1 VRSNIIVPSGGHG
14 GSRLVENNLID
25 LFQGFSSER
34 CKGENVSLVNKPKTK
49 RAGIVLTII
58 GSAMLP
64 AGVYISL
71 FPLLLA
77 IDSTPRSGNI
87 WASGVIFFLLFSV
100 LIGAAVAIPGLVQ
113 MITGLT
119 LSLRKKVTTGPEGE
133 ALRVG
138 ILREKAISLAIVA
151 ASVLVSSSMIAKIS
165 EARILEQRDGGLLL
179 LSLLLI
185 ALVAVSFAVYF
196 AITSKDQTVM
206 IVIIISSVVLL
217 VFAFIQ
223 AQTAFKVIF

>member
-1 VRSNIIVPSGGHG
+1 MS
-14 GSRLVENNLID
+14 
-25 LFQGFSSER
+25 LF
-34 CKGENVSLVNKPKTK
+34 NKPKTK

-138 ILREKAISLAIVA
+138 ILREKAISLTIVA

-179 LSLLLI
+179 PSLLLI

-196 AITSKDQTVM
+196 AITSKDRTVM
-206 IVIIISSVVLL
+206 IVIMISSVALL

-223 AQTAFKVIF
+223 AQTAFNLIF

>member
-1 VRSNIIVPSGGHG
+1 MG
-14 GSRLVENNLID
+14 
-25 LFQGFSSER
+25 
-34 CKGENVSLVNKPKTK
+34 LVNKPKTK

-71 FPLLLA
+71 FPLLVA

-100 LIGAAVAIPGLVQ
+100 LIGASVAIPGLVQ
-113 MITGLT
+113 IITGLT

-133 ALRVG
+133 SLRVG
-138 ILREKAISLAIVA
+138 ILREKAISLVIVA
-151 ASVLVSSSMIAKIS
+151 ASVLVSSSMIAKIT
-165 EARILEQRDGGLLL
+165 EARILEQRAGGLLL
-179 LSLLLI
+179 PSLLLL

-217 VFAFIQ
+217 VFAVIQ

>member
-1 VRSNIIVPSGGHG
+1 MS
-14 GSRLVENNLID
+14 
-25 LFQGFSSER
+25 F
-34 CKGENVSLVNKPKTK
+34 VNKPKTK
-49 RAGIVLTII
+49 RAGLVLTII

-100 LIGAAVAIPGLVQ
+100 LIGAAIAIPGIVQ
-113 MITGLT
+113 IISGLT
-119 LSLRKKVTTGPEGE
+119 LSLRKKVPTESE
-133 ALRVG
+133 SAALKVA
-138 ILREKAISLAIVA
+138 IQREKAISLAIVA
-151 ASVLVSSSMIAKIS
+151 ASVLISSSMIAKIT
-165 EARILEQRDGGLLL
+165 EARILEQRAGGLLL
-179 LSLLLI
+179 PSLLLI

-196 AITSKDQTVM
+196 AFTSKDQMTM
-206 IVIIISSVVLL
+206 IAIIISAVVLL

-223 AQTAFKVIF
+223 AQTAFNAIF

>member
-1 VRSNIIVPSGGHG
+1 
-14 GSRLVENNLID
+14 
-25 LFQGFSSER
+25 
-34 CKGENVSLVNKPKTK
+34 VSLFNKPKTK

-138 ILREKAISLAIVA
+138 ILREKAISLTIVA

-179 LSLLLI
+179 PSLLLI

-196 AITSKDQTVM
+196 AITSKDRTVM
-206 IVIIISSVVLL
+206 IVIMISSVALL

-223 AQTAFKVIF
+223 AQTAFNLIF

>member
-1 VRSNIIVPSGGHG
+1 MS
-14 GSRLVENNLID
+14 
-25 LFQGFSSER
+25 LF
-34 CKGENVSLVNKPKTK
+34 NKPKTK

-64 AGVYISL
+64 TGVYISL
-71 FPLLLA
+71 FPLLVA

-113 MITGLT
+113 LITGLT

-138 ILREKAISLAIVA
+138 ILREKAISLTIVA

-179 LSLLLI
+179 PSLLLI

-196 AITSKDQTVM
+196 AITSKDRTVM
-206 IVIIISSVVLL
+206 IVIMISSVALL

-223 AQTAFKVIF
+223 AQTAFNLIF

>member
-1 VRSNIIVPSGGHG
+1 M
-14 GSRLVENNLID
+14 
-25 LFQGFSSER
+25 
-34 CKGENVSLVNKPKTK
+34 SLVNKPKTK

-138 ILREKAISLAIVA
+138 ILREKAISLTIVA

-179 LSLLLI
+179 PSLLLI

-196 AITSKDQTVM
+196 AITSKDRTVM
-206 IVIIISSVVLL
+206 IVIMISSVALL

-223 AQTAFKVIF
+223 AQTAFNLIF

>member
-1 VRSNIIVPSGGHG
+1 MS
-14 GSRLVENNLID
+14 
-25 LFQGFSSER
+25 LF
-34 CKGENVSLVNKPKTK
+34 NKPKTK

-185 ALVAVSFAVYF
+185 ALVPVSFAVYF

-206 IVIIISSVVLL
+206 IVIMISSVVLL
-217 VFAFIQ
+217 VFTFIQ

>member
-1 VRSNIIVPSGGHG
+1 MS
-14 GSRLVENNLID
+14 
-25 LFQGFSSER
+25 LF
-34 CKGENVSLVNKPKTK
+34 NKPKTK

-119 LSLRKKVTTGPEGE
+119 LSLRKKVTTGPEGK

-138 ILREKAISLAIVA
+138 ILREKAISLVIVA

-217 VFAFIQ
+217 VFTFIQ

>member
-1 VRSNIIVPSGGHG
+1 M
-14 GSRLVENNLID
+14 
-25 LFQGFSSER
+25 
-34 CKGENVSLVNKPKTK
+34 SLVNKPKTK

-71 FPLLLA
+71 LPLLLA

-119 LSLRKKVTTGPEGE
+119 LSLRKKVPTEPDGE

-179 LSLLLI
+179 PSLLLI

-196 AITSKDQTVM
+196 AINSKDQTVM
-206 IVIIISSVVLL
+206 IVIMISSIVLL
-217 VFAFIQ
+217 VFTFIQ
-223 AQTAFKVIF
+223 AQTAFNVIF

>member
-1 VRSNIIVPSGGHG
+1 
-14 GSRLVENNLID
+14 
-25 LFQGFSSER
+25 
-34 CKGENVSLVNKPKTK
+34 VSLFNKPKTK

-64 AGVYISL
+64 TGVYISL
-71 FPLLLA
+71 FPLLVA

-100 LIGAAVAIPGLVQ
+100 LIGASVAIPGLVQ
-113 MITGLT
+113 LITGLT

-165 EARILEQRDGGLLL
+165 EARILEQRTGGLLL

-185 ALVAVSFAVYF
+185 ALMAVSFAVYF
-196 AITSKDQTVM
+196 AITSKDRTVM
-206 IVIIISSVVLL
+206 IVIMISSVALL

>member
-1 VRSNIIVPSGGHG
+1 
-14 GSRLVENNLID
+14 
-25 LFQGFSSER
+25 
-34 CKGENVSLVNKPKTK
+34 VSLVNKPKTK
-49 RAGIVLTII
+49 RTGLVLTII

-64 AGVYISL
+64 AGVYIAL

-119 LSLRKKVTTGPEGE
+119 LSLRKKVTTGSEGE

-138 ILREKAISLAIVA
+138 ILREKAISLAVVA
-151 ASVLVSSSMIAKIS
+151 ASVLISSSMIAKIT

-179 LSLLLI
+179 PSLLLI

-196 AITSKDQTVM
+196 AITSKDQTLM
-206 IVIIISSVVLL
+206 IAIIISAVVLL

-223 AQTAFKVIF
+223 AQTAFNAIF

>member
-1 VRSNIIVPSGGHG
+1 
-14 GSRLVENNLID
+14 
-25 LFQGFSSER
+25 
-34 CKGENVSLVNKPKTK
+34 VSLFNKPKTK

-165 EARILEQRDGGLLL
+165 EARILEQRTGGLLL

-185 ALVAVSFAVYF
+185 ALMAVSFAVYF

>member
-1 VRSNIIVPSGGHG
+1 
-14 GSRLVENNLID
+14 
-25 LFQGFSSER
+25 
-34 CKGENVSLVNKPKTK
+34 VSLVKNPKTK

-138 ILREKAISLAIVA
+138 ILREKAISLTIVA

-179 LSLLLI
+179 PSLLLI

-196 AITSKDQTVM
+196 AITSKDRTVM
-206 IVIIISSVVLL
+206 IVIMISSVALL

-223 AQTAFKVIF
+223 AQTAFNLIF

>member
-1 VRSNIIVPSGGHG
+1 MS
-14 GSRLVENNLID
+14 
-25 LFQGFSSER
+25 LF
-34 CKGENVSLVNKPKTK
+34 NKPKTK

-138 ILREKAISLAIVA
+138 ILREKAISLTIVA

-179 LSLLLI
+179 PSLLLI

-206 IVIIISSVVLL
+206 IVIMISSVALL

-223 AQTAFKVIF
+223 AQTAFNLIF

>member
-1 VRSNIIVPSGGHG
+1 MS
-14 GSRLVENNLID
+14 
-25 LFQGFSSER
+25 LF
-34 CKGENVSLVNKPKTK
+34 NKPKTK

-179 LSLLLI
+179 PSLLLI

>member
-1 VRSNIIVPSGGHG
+1 
-14 GSRLVENNLID
+14 
-25 LFQGFSSER
+25 
-34 CKGENVSLVNKPKTK
+34 
-49 RAGIVLTII
+49 
-58 GSAMLP
+58 MLP

-133 ALRVG
+133 SLRVG
-138 ILREKAISLAIVA
+138 ILREKAISLVIVA
-151 ASVLVSSSMIAKIS
+151 ASVLASSSMIAKIT
-165 EARILEQRDGGLLL
+165 EARILEQRAGGLLL
-179 LSLLLI
+179 PSLLLL

-206 IVIIISSVVLL
+206 IAIMISSVVLL
-217 VFAFIQ
+217 AFTFIQ
-223 AQTAFKVIF
+223 AQTAFNVIF

>member
-1 VRSNIIVPSGGHG
+1 M
-14 GSRLVENNLID
+14 
-25 LFQGFSSER
+25 
-34 CKGENVSLVNKPKTK
+34 SLVNKPKTK

-64 AGVYISL
+64 AGVYIAL

-119 LSLRKKVTTGPEGE
+119 LSLRKKVTTGSEGE

-138 ILREKAISLAIVA
+138 ILREKAISLAVVA
-151 ASVLVSSSMIAKIS
+151 ASVLISSSMIAKIT

-179 LSLLLI
+179 PSLLLI

-196 AITSKDQTVM
+196 AITSKDQTLM
-206 IVIIISSVVLL
+206 IAIIISAVVLL

-223 AQTAFKVIF
+223 AQTAFNAIF

>member
-1 VRSNIIVPSGGHG
+1 MS
-14 GSRLVENNLID
+14 
-25 LFQGFSSER
+25 LF
-34 CKGENVSLVNKPKTK
+34 NKPKTK

-64 AGVYISL
+64 TGVYISL

-179 LSLLLI
+179 PSLLLI
-185 ALVAVSFAVYF
+185 GLVAVSFAVYF

-217 VFAFIQ
+217 VFAVIQ

>member
-1 VRSNIIVPSGGHG
+1 VG
-14 GSRLVENNLID
+14 
-25 LFQGFSSER
+25 
-34 CKGENVSLVNKPKTK
+34 LVNKPKTK

-71 FPLLLA
+71 FPLLVA

-100 LIGAAVAIPGLVQ
+100 LIGASVAIPGLVQ
-113 MITGLT
+113 IITGLT

-133 ALRVG
+133 SLRVG
-138 ILREKAISLAIVA
+138 ILREKAISLVIVA
-151 ASVLVSSSMIAKIS
+151 ASVLVSSSMIAKIT
-165 EARILEQRDGGLLL
+165 EARILEQRAGGLLL
-179 LSLLLI
+179 PSLLLL

-217 VFAFIQ
+217 VFAVIQ

>member
-1 VRSNIIVPSGGHG
+1 M
-14 GSRLVENNLID
+14 
-25 LFQGFSSER
+25 
-34 CKGENVSLVNKPKTK
+34 SLVKNPKTK

-64 AGVYISL
+64 TGVYISL
-71 FPLLLA
+71 FPLLVA

-100 LIGAAVAIPGLVQ
+100 LIGASVAIPGLVQ
-113 MITGLT
+113 LITGLT

-179 LSLLLI
+179 PSLLLI

-217 VFAFIQ
+217 VFAVIQ

>member
-1 VRSNIIVPSGGHG
+1 M
-14 GSRLVENNLID
+14 
-25 LFQGFSSER
+25 
-34 CKGENVSLVNKPKTK
+34 SLVNKPKTK

-138 ILREKAISLAIVA
+138 ILREKAISLTIVA

-179 LSLLLI
+179 PSLLLI
-185 ALVAVSFAVYF
+185 GLVAVSFAVYF
-196 AITSKDQTVM
+196 AITSKDRTVM
-206 IVIIISSVVLL
+206 IVIMISSVALL

-223 AQTAFKVIF
+223 AQTAFNLIF

>member
-1 VRSNIIVPSGGHG
+1 MS
-14 GSRLVENNLID
+14 
-25 LFQGFSSER
+25 LF
-34 CKGENVSLVNKPKTK
+34 NKPKTK

-119 LSLRKKVTTGPEGE
+119 LSLRKKVATGPEGE

-151 ASVLVSSSMIAKIS
+151 ASVLVSSSMIAKIT
-165 EARILEQRDGGLLL
+165 EARILEQRAGGLLL
-179 LSLLLI
+179 PSLLLL

-196 AITSKDQTVM
+196 AIISKDQTVM
-206 IVIIISSVVLL
+206 IAIMISSVVLL
-217 VFAFIQ
+217 AFTFIQ
-223 AQTAFKVIF
+223 AQTAFNVIF

>member
-1 VRSNIIVPSGGHG
+1 MS
-14 GSRLVENNLID
+14 
-25 LFQGFSSER
+25 LF
-34 CKGENVSLVNKPKTK
+34 NKPKTK

-179 LSLLLI
+179 PSLLLI

-196 AITSKDQTVM
+196 AITSKDRTVM
-206 IVIIISSVVLL
+206 IVIMISSVALL

-223 AQTAFKVIF
+223 AQTAFNLIF

>member
-1 VRSNIIVPSGGHG
+1 
-14 GSRLVENNLID
+14 
-25 LFQGFSSER
+25 
-34 CKGENVSLVNKPKTK
+34 VSLFNKPKTK

-138 ILREKAISLAIVA
+138 ILREKAISLTIVA

-179 LSLLLI
+179 PSLLLI

-196 AITSKDQTVM
+196 AITSKDRTVM
-206 IVIIISSVVLL
+206 IVIMISSVALL

-223 AQTAFKVIF
+223 AQTAFHVIF

>member
-1 VRSNIIVPSGGHG
+1 
-14 GSRLVENNLID
+14 
-25 LFQGFSSER
+25 
-34 CKGENVSLVNKPKTK
+34 
-49 RAGIVLTII
+49 
-58 GSAMLP
+58 MLP

-179 LSLLLI
+179 PSLLLI

-196 AITSKDQTVM
+196 AITSKDRTVM
-206 IVIIISSVVLL
+206 IVIMISSVALL

-223 AQTAFKVIF
+223 AQTAFHVIF

>member
-1 VRSNIIVPSGGHG
+1 MRSNSIVPIGGHG
-14 GSRLVENNLID
+14 GSRLVEKNLID

-34 CKGENVSLVNKPKTK
+34 DIGENVSLVHKPKTK

-58 GSAMLP
+58 GSATLP

-87 WASGVIFFLLFSV
+87 WASGVIFFLLFGV
-100 LIGAAVAIPGLVQ
+100 PIGAAVAIGGLVQ

-151 ASVLVSSSMIAKIS
+151 ASVLVSSSMIAKIF
-165 EARILEQRDGGLLL
+165 EAGILEQRDGGLLL

-217 VFAFIQ
+217 VLAFIQ
-223 AQTAFKVIF
+223 AQTAFNLIF

>member
-1 VRSNIIVPSGGHG
+1 
-14 GSRLVENNLID
+14 
-25 LFQGFSSER
+25 
-34 CKGENVSLVNKPKTK
+34 VSLVNKPKTK
-49 RAGIVLTII
+49 RTGLVLTII

-64 AGVYISL
+64 AGVYIAL

-119 LSLRKKVTTGPEGE
+119 LSLRKKVTTGSEGE

-138 ILREKAISLAIVA
+138 ILREKAISLAVVA

-165 EARILEQRDGGLLL
+165 DARILEQRDGGLLL
-179 LSLLLI
+179 PSLLLI
-185 ALVAVSFAVYF
+185 ALVAVGFAVYF

-206 IVIIISSVVLL
+206 ISIMISAVVLL
-217 VFAFIQ
+217 VFTFIQ
-223 AQTAFKVIF
+223 AQTAFNAIF

>member
-1 VRSNIIVPSGGHG
+1 MS
-14 GSRLVENNLID
+14 
-25 LFQGFSSER
+25 LF
-34 CKGENVSLVNKPKTK
+34 NKPKTK

-138 ILREKAISLAIVA
+138 ILREKAISLTIVA

-179 LSLLLI
+179 PSLLLI

-196 AITSKDQTVM
+196 AITSKDRTVM
-206 IVIIISSVVLL
+206 IVIMISSVALL

-223 AQTAFKVIF
+223 AQTAFHVIF